1 MGKKVITNLSHVKTH
16 NLDPMRYPS
25 VCMEVQ
31 FIFQTYVVMD
41 LNTIIVV
48 FFGLMAVGIAFG
60 IALVGGTLIQVGI
73 YIK

>member
-1 MGKKVITNLSHVKTH
+1 
-16 NLDPMRYPS
+16 
-25 VCMEVQ
+25 
-31 FIFQTYVVMD
+31 MD